1 MPAFIT
7 PPLSNII
14 STELLP
20 FRIDTAQSEDDLQ
33 MACRARAFAYGKHL
47 PEFGA
52 SMKTPD
58 ADDLSEDCTVLLAI
72 SKLDGSCLG
81 TVRIQTIDTG
91 LLRLEDSF
99 QLPKALKQGK
109 VAEISRLAIPSR
121 ANSLALRLMLIKAA
135 YWLCRFNQVERI
147 FFCVR
152 YPVDRQYKR
161 FDLEDVLPAGQFVPM
176 KHIGMIAHRVLW
188 FDSHRIE
195 NKWIQTGN
203 PLHQVY
209 FLTHHPDLLS
219 NIQAR
224 ALVLEEP
231 LGLISNG

>member
-1 MPAFIT
+1 MPAFIA
-7 PPLSNII
+7 PSLPESIAI
-14 STELLP
+14 ELLP
-20 FRIDTAQSEDDLQ
+20 FRIEVARTDDDFRQ
-33 MACRARAFAYGKHL
+33 ACRARAIAYSKHL

-52 SMKTPD
+52 AMQNPD
-58 ADDLSEDCTVLLAI
+58 IDDQSDNCTVLIAM

-81 TVRIQTIDTG
+81 TVRIQTTDTG

-109 VAEISRLAIPSR
+109 VAEISRLAIPAR

-135 YWLCRFNQVERI
+135 YWHCRFQQVARI

-161 FDLEDVLPAGQFVPM
+161 FDLEDVLPAGEFVPM
-176 KHIGMIAHRVLW
+176 KHIGMIAHKVLW
-188 FDSHRIE
+188 FDSLDIE
-195 NKWIQTGN
+195 HKWIQTGN

-209 FLTHHPDLLS
+209 FLTQHPDLLN

-224 ALVLEEP
+224 TMVLDEP
-231 LGLISNG
+231 LSLISNG

>member
-1 MPAFIT
+1 MHTLFNSSLPERIA
-7 PPLSNII
+7 
-14 STELLP
+14 TELLP
-20 FRIDTAQSEDDLQ
+20 FRIEIAHTEDDFQ
-33 MACRARAFAYGKHL
+33 RVRRARAIAYGKHL
-47 PEFGA
+47 PEFGS
-52 SMKTPD
+52 SMMNPD
-58 ADDLSEDCTVLLAI
+58 ADDHSTDCTVLLVT

-81 TVRIQTIDTG
+81 TVRIQTTDTAP
-91 LLRLEDSF
+91 LRLEDSF
-99 QLPKALKQGK
+99 QLPKALKHGK

-135 YWLCRFNQVERI
+135 YWYCRFHQVARI

-176 KHIGMIAHRVLW
+176 KHIGMINHRVLW
-188 FDSHRIE
+188 FDSLAIE
-195 NKWIQTGN
+195 HKWIQTGN

-209 FLTHHPDLLS
+209 FLTYHPDLLN

-224 ALVLEEP
+224 ALAHDEP
-231 LGLISNG
+231 LNLISNG